1 MRKYVTV
8 YEPLVN
14 NLQSPDSCGRPFHC
28 VGKQGTGEG
37 VLRADL
43 PGREPTAT
51 KARQEIG
58 AVEATAL
65 GSAGEERLKTKCVTI
80 MRHFHCNSLFPLA
93 EEPSAKGEKKHS
105 CSRQHSVA
113 AGFRHW

>member
-1 MRKYVTV
+1 MQNFVMV
-8 YEPLVN
+8 YGPLVN
-14 NLQSPDSCGRPFHC
+14 NLQSPDSCGRPVHC

-65 GSAGEERLKTKCVTI
+65 GSRGGICLKTKNVIFLGLTLSKPNVNAHAKQNNYE
-80 MRHFHCNSLFPLA
+80 M
-93 EEPSAKGEKKHS
+93 EPGENAGRFVL
-105 CSRQHSVA
+105 CS
-113 AGFRHW
+113 